1 MKKIIIVGGVA
12 GGMSAAT
19 RLRRL
24 MEDAEI
30 IVFEKGP
37 YVSFANCG
45 LPYYVSGEISDRAAL
60 LVQTPEQLKARF
72 NIEARVNQEVIAID
86 SDKKTVQVK
95 THEMTYW
102 ESYDELIL
110 SPGAKPFVPAIEGLD
125 QASNVF
131 SLRNIPDLDKIM
143 TQLQSQTIAQ
153 VLMVGGGFIGIEM
166 AENLKKRGL
175 KVALIE
181 KSSHLLPT
189 LDAEMACFIEE
200 EMRKQGIELYL
211 GQSVIGFQEEG
222 NKVILDNGESL
233 VSDLTLMSVGIQPD
247 TKLAEESGITLGVRG
262 AILVDEAYKTNIDHI
277 YAVGDAIQVHNPLNQ
292 EDMMISLASPA
303 NRQGRQVADNIAGIR
318 RPHRGSIG
326 TSIVRAFGMTAA
338 STGLTEFMAQRAGLH
353 FGVVHISGKDHAGY
367 YPGSTMIF
375 MKLVFDRERGQ
386 ILGAQAVGTKGVD
399 KRIDVMS
406 TAIKAGLTVA
416 DLPELEL
423 TYAPPFGSAK
433 DPVNMIG
440 YAALN
445 LLEGISDNI
454 QWHQLVDE
462 ISNGKQLLDVRNP
475 QELVSNGQIRGAIN
489 IPLDQL
495 RGRLGELDKA
505 QKYIVTCHSG
515 QRSYIA
521 ERILK
526 QNGFNVQNLDG
537 AFTIYSRIKAEEI
550 VHD

>member
-45 LPYYVSGEISDRAAL
+45 LPYYVSGEIADRDAL

-86 SDKKTVQVK
+86 SDKKAVQVK

-143 TQLQSQTIAQ
+143 TQLQSQTVAQ
-153 VLMVGGGFIGIEM
+153 VLVVGGGFIGIEM
-166 AENLKKRGL
+166 AENLKKLGL

-181 KSSHLLPT
+181 KASHLLPT

-222 NKVILDNGESL
+222 KKVILDNGESL

-338 STGLTEFMAQRAGLH
+338 STGLTEIMAKRAGLH

-399 KRIDVMS
+399 KRIDVMA

-454 QWHQLVDE
+454 QWHQLADE
-462 ISNGKQLLDVRNP
+462 ISSGKQLLDVRNP
-475 QELVSNGQIRGAIN
+475 QELVCNGQIRGAIN

-526 QNGFNVQNLDG
+526 QNGFSVQNLDG